1 MLNKK
6 MIMSDDT
13 TINLLQHKQN
23 ICFTFDE
30 AYDEVFF
37 VVITSI
43 IHNASDENKS
53 KFNFFINY
61 FGEID
66 NIEKLLILTHK
77 RFPDNK
83 FVFKHIP
90 SDFPMLAEL
99 SDSSYDFETAP
110 TQIKTSNV
118 FCRFFLASIYSNV
131 KGFMIHMDLDVIVKA
146 DISELFDIAY
156 NSDSKYP
163 LFSCF
168 NETINEACIEQPR
181 KFQKKYTAMFNK
193 NPNLKE
199 KAIELGLIQL
209 FEKEYKSRALSKNT
223 AFNAGIFMFNL
234 DLIRKHEYEKK
245 FTYCMRINILR
256 KIFRHND
263 QGILNFIFQDNAGK
277 FPVEWNAMWFG
288 CESKWTSEFFARCI
302 PQYEKGKLL
311 HFNGPLKPWKE
322 PKTDHKEAQAD
333 WEYYQKL
340 AESY

>member
-1 MLNKK
+1 MN
-6 MIMSDDT
+6 IGDDN
-13 TINLLQHKQN
+13 TIDLQNKQN

-43 IHNASDENKS
+43 IHNATNENKS

-61 FGEID
+61 FGEIN
-66 NIEKLLILTHK
+66 NIEILLSNANK
-77 RFPDNK
+77 RFPDNQ
-83 FVFKHIP
+83 FTFKHIP
-90 SDFPMLAEL
+90 SEFPMLAEL
-99 SDSSYDFETAP
+99 SDSSYDFTSAP
-110 TQIKTSNV
+110 KQIQTSSV
-118 FCRFFLASIYSNV
+118 FCRFFLASIYSDV
-131 KGFMIHMDLDVIVKA
+131 KGYMIHMDLDMIVKA
-146 DISELFDIAY
+146 DISELFEIAH
-156 NSDSKYP
+156 NSEIDYP

-181 KFQKKYTAMFNK
+181 KFQRKYTAMFNK
-193 NPNLKE
+193 NPKIKE
-199 KAIELGLIQL
+199 KAISLGLLPL
-209 FEKEYKSRALSKNT
+209 FEKEYKSRRRSANT

-234 DLIRKHEYEKK
+234 DIIRTEKFEKK
-245 FTYCMRINILR
+245 FSYCMRINMAR

-288 CESKWTSEFFARCI
+288 CESKWSMEFFGRCI
-302 PQYEKGKLL
+302 PQYAKGKLL

-322 PKTDHKEAQAD
+322 LKTDHKEAQAD

-340 AESY
+340 SETI